1 MTNPNARTY
10 LFALTDAG
18 GTVPPEVGVVR
29 RVVDRGHRVTVLA
42 DETMAADVE
51 SAGAAVRIWRRP
63 FEEFRDWELRTPVA
77 LARGMAE
84 HMLVGP
90 AAQQLDDAAVAIDE
104 VRPDLVVTSGFALG
118 GMIAAESRGV
128 PFDLLMPNVYVLPA
142 DGMPPFGA
150 GLAPARGPLGRAR
163 DRAMRA
169 GSARLIDRYTLPEL
183 NELRDRAGLEPIATL
198 WAQMQRARM
207 QLILTSAAFDFPAS
221 LPDNARYVG
230 PILDDP
236 EWADAARWA
245 PPDGD
250 GPLVLVA
257 MSSTFQDHVACLQR
271 IADALGELPVRGFVT
286 TGPAVEPGAISAPSN
301 VTVVAS
307 APHSEVLP
315 RADLV
320 VTHGGHGTV
329 IKALAAGRPLVILH
343 HGRDQADNAVRVTRR
358 GAGVAVPRTASSA
371 RIARAVAEVLG
382 DASYREAAAAL
393 GRAIVRDV
401 AESPLLEELER
412 VPARRE

>member
-1 MTNPNARTY
+1 MTHPNVRTY

-51 SAGAAVRIWRRP
+51 RAGAAVRIWRRP
-63 FEEFRDWELRTPVA
+63 FAEFRDWELRTPLA
-77 LARGMAE
+77 QARGMAE

-90 AAQQLDDAAVAIDE
+90 AGDQADDTGALIDE
-104 VRPDLVVTSGFALG
+104 IAPDLVVTSGFALG
-118 GMIAAESRGV
+118 AMIAAESRGV
-128 PFDLLMPNVYVLPA
+128 PFDLIMPNVYVLPA

-150 GLAPARGPLGRAR
+150 GLAPAHGPLGRAR

-169 GSARLIDRYTLPEL
+169 AGARLIDRYTLREL
-183 NELRDRAGLEPIATL
+183 NELRELHGLDPIPTL
-198 WAQMQRARM
+198 WGQMGHARM
-207 QLILTSAAFDFPAS
+207 QLVLTSAAFDFPAT
-221 LPDNARYVG
+221 LPANARYVG

-236 EWADAARWA
+236 DWADAASWT

-257 MSSTFQDHVACLQR
+257 MSSTFQDHVGCLQR
-271 IADALGELPVRGFVT
+271 IADGLGELPVRGLVT
-286 TGPAVEPGAISAPSN
+286 TGPAVEPGAIAAPAN

-307 APHSEVLP
+307 APHREVLP
-315 RADLV
+315 HADLV

-329 IKALAAGRPLVILH
+329 IKALAAGVPLVILH
-343 HGRDQADNAVRVTRR
+343 HGRDQADNAVRVTERH
-358 GAGVAVPRTASSA
+358 AGVAVPRTAPSA

-382 DASYREAAAAL
+382 DASYRESAEGL
-393 GRAIVRDV
+393 GRAIMRDV
-401 AESPLLEELER
+401 AESPLLDELER
-412 VPARRE
+412 VPARR